1 MERVHASSVLQAHM
15 SGRNFHLPQRKK
27 CFQPKVSE
35 TIMSFLKKDEKNYL
49 LLRNNL
55 SQFKTFFHMP
65 TPMCTL
71 KYTALRKE
79 KVSTS
84 KVHFKLSL
92 KHKRIKKLYIFKK
105 NLKITKIAMPIH
117 ACLNK
122 NPYKLTI
129 LMTLKKEVKEHIEKR
144 KIKRMEVAE

>member
-1 MERVHASSVLQAHM
+1 MERVHASGVLQAHM

-79 KVSTS
+79 EASTS
-84 KVHFKLSL
+84 NVHFTLSL
-92 KHKRIKKLYIFKK
+92 KPTRIKKLNIWEK
-105 NLKITKIAMPIH
+105 PS
-117 ACLNK
+117 
-122 NPYKLTI
+122 KL
-129 LMTLKKEVKEHIEKR
+129 R
-144 KIKRMEVAE
+144 KWP